1 MICLQKVFYEYLGA
15 FWGEQMFI
23 RLYFALNDVKKEVF
37 ESFCSAYFVYFH
49 LKRSSYESL

>member
-1 MICLQKVFYEYLGA
+1 MFVAIRPGLTEPPVFV
-15 FWGEQMFI
+15 
-23 RLYFALNDVKKEVF
+23 LNDVKKEVF